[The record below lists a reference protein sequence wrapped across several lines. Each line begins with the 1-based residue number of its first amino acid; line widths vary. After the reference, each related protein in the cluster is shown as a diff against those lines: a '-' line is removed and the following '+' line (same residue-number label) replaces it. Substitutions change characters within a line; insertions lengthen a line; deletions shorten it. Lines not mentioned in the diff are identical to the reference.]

1 MRRQLLTRPRR
12 AVRRLGCQGCVSRC
26 KPAVTDTAHRV
37 AALYYP
43 LLGCTRRGSGWVAR
57 SAVVAM
63 ATAMAAAKRPPVT
76 LLGGFLGAGKTTT
89 LKHMLTNRQGLRV
102 AVLVNDAAAVNV
114 DAHVL
119 RRTSIEAGDSIE
131 MMQLENG
138 CIISSRTAACA
149 ARRRATSCRPC
160 KHFLTAQRRGRS
172 MTTS

>member
-1 MRRQLLTRPRR
+1 
-12 AVRRLGCQGCVSRC
+12 
-26 KPAVTDTAHRV
+26 
-37 AALYYP
+37 
-43 LLGCTRRGSGWVAR
+43 
-57 SAVVAM
+57 M